1 MYDYRPIHK
10 KRFFQYKSE
19 ESMSTDELLNYIKDE
34 VAKASVSKDTDA
46 VSMYLVIKYAEQLK
60 DIKPVDF
67 ALAIGRKESYKSEF
81 RKGLNLA
88 RVIKERGL

>member
-1 MYDYRPIHK
+1 ML
-10 KRFFQYKSE
+10 F
-19 ESMSTDELLNYIKDE
+19 
-34 VAKASVSKDTDA
+34 AKASVSKDTDA

-88 RVIKERGL
+88 